1 MRILPALLTI
11 AAPVALIVSAPVA
24 LIVSAPVA
32 LIASAPTAHGAPCPD
47 VELIFARGT
56 SEPVGAGR
64 VGQALAGQLA
74 PQLGGRSL
82 GIYGV
87 NYPATYDFLAA
98 ADGAADAT
106 NRIAAMSQ
114 QCPSTRY
121 VLGGYSQGAAV
132 VDMLVGIP
140 PLGDKV
146 GEIGSAPPLPP
157 VLADKVAAVVVFGN
171 PSAKFG
177 KPVSIAMTPFAG
189 KGIDLCN
196 DGDPICSQGRNPF
209 AHTSYEKTPL
219 VGQAAG
225 FVSSLL

>member
-1 MRILPALLTI
+1 MRILPALLTM
-11 AAPVALIVSAPVA
+11 AAPVALMIPASVA
-24 LIVSAPVA
+24 LIV
-32 LIASAPTAHGAPCPD
+32 SAPTAHGAPCPD

>member
-1 MRILPALLTI
+1 MRILTALLTM
-11 AAPVALIVSAPVA
+11 AAPA
-24 LIVSAPVA
+24 A
-32 LIASAPTAHGAPCPD
+32 LIASAPAALIAYAPAAHSAPCPD

-64 VGQALAGQLA
+64 VGQALASQLA

-140 PLGDKV
+140 PLGDKI

-157 VLADKVAAVVVFGN
+157 ALADKVAAVAVFGN

-177 KPVSIAMTPFAG
+177 KPVSIAMMPFAG

>member
-1 MRILPALLTI
+1 MRIVTALVAL
-11 AAPVALIVSAPVA
+11 AAPLAP
-24 LIVSAPVA
+24 
-32 LIASAPTAHGAPCPD
+32 LIAIPAAHAATCPD

-56 SEPVGAGR
+56 SEPAGAGR
-64 VGQALAGQLA
+64 VGQALADQLA
-74 PQLGGRSL
+74 ALLGGRSL
-82 GIYGV
+82 GVYGV
-87 NYPATYDFLAA
+87 NYPATYDFLGA

-106 NRIAAMSQ
+106 NRIAAMSR
-114 QCPSTRY
+114 QCPATRY

-140 PLGDKV
+140 PLGQKV
-146 GEIGSAPPLPP
+146 GDVGSAPPLPAG
-157 VLADKVAAVVVFGN
+157 LADKVAAMVVFGN
-171 PSAKFG
+171 PSTKFG
-177 KPVSIAMTPFAG
+177 IPVSAAMTPFAG

-225 FVSSLL
+225 FVSGML

>member
-1 MRILPALLTI
+1 MRILTALLTL
-11 AAPVALIVSAPVA
+11 AAPA
-24 LIVSAPVA
+24 A
-32 LIASAPTAHGAPCPD
+32 LIASAPAALIAFAPTAHSAPCPD

-64 VGQALAGQLA
+64 VGQALAIQLA

-140 PLGDKV
+140 PLGDKI

-157 VLADKVAAVVVFGN
+157 ILADKVAAVAVFGN

-177 KPVSIAMTPFAG
+177 KPVSIAMMPFAG

>member
-1 MRILPALLTI
+1 MRILTALLTL
-11 AAPVALIVSAPVA
+11 AAPAALIASAPA
-24 LIVSAPVA
+24 A
-32 LIASAPTAHGAPCPD
+32 LIASAPTAHSAPCPD

-64 VGQALAGQLA
+64 VGQALASQLA

-132 VDMLVGIP
+132 VDMLVGNP
-140 PLGDKV
+140 PLGDKI

-157 VLADKVAAVVVFGN
+157 ILADKVAAVAVFGN

-177 KPVSIAMTPFAG
+177 KPVSIAMMPFAG

>member
-1 MRILPALLTI
+1 MRILPALLTM
-11 AAPVALIVSAPVA
+11 AAPVALMIPAPVA

-121 VLGGYSQGAAV
+121 VLGGDSQGAAV

>member
-1 MRILPALLTI
+1 M
-11 AAPVALIVSAPVA
+11 AAPVALIASAPVA

>member
-1 MRILPALLTI
+1 MRILPALLAM
-11 AAPVALIVSAPVA
+11 AAPVALMIPASVA

-171 PSAKFG
+171 PSAQFG

>member
-1 MRILPALLTI
+1 MRILPALLTM
-11 AAPVALIVSAPVA
+11 AAPVALMIPAAVALIASAPVA
-24 LIVSAPVA
+24 LIV
-32 LIASAPTAHGAPCPD
+32 SAPTAHGAPCPD

>member
-1 MRILPALLTI
+1 MRILPALLTM
-11 AAPVALIVSAPVA
+11 AAPVALIVSAP
-24 LIVSAPVA
+24 
-32 LIASAPTAHGAPCPD
+32 TAHGALCPD

>member
-1 MRILPALLTI
+1 MRILPALLAM
-11 AAPVALIVSAPVA
+11 AAPVALIVSASVA

>member
-1 MRILPALLTI
+1 MRIATALATV
-11 AAPVALIVSAPVA
+11 AAPLVFVVAPA
-24 LIVSAPVA
+24 
-32 LIASAPTAHGAPCPD
+32 AHGAECPD

-56 SEPVGAGR
+56 SEPDGAGR
-64 VGQALAGQLA
+64 VGQALASQLA

-82 GIYGV
+82 GVYGV

-114 QCPSTRY
+114 RCPSTRY

-132 VDMLVGIP
+132 VDMLIGIP

-146 GEIGSAPPLPP
+146 GDVGSAPPLPAGL
-157 VLADKVAAVVVFGN
+157 VDRVAAIAVFGN

-177 KPVSIAMTPFAG
+177 RPVSIAMTPFAG

-209 AHTSYEKTPL
+209 AHTSYEKTAL

-225 FVSSLL
+225 FVSAML

>member
-1 MRILPALLTI
+1 M
-11 AAPVALIVSAPVA
+11 AAPVALMIPASVA
-24 LIVSAPVA
+24 LMIPASVA

>member
-1 MRILPALLTI
+1 MRILTALLTT
-11 AAPVALIVSAPVA
+11 AAAA
-24 LIVSAPVA
+24 A
-32 LIASAPTAHGAPCPD
+32 LIASAPAALIAFAPTAHSAPCPD

-64 VGQALAGQLA
+64 VGQALASQLA

-140 PLGDKV
+140 PLGDKI

-157 VLADKVAAVVVFGN
+157 ILADKVAAVAVFGN

-177 KPVSIAMTPFAG
+177 KPVSIAMMPFAG

-219 VGQAAG
+219 VSQAAG

>member
-1 MRILPALLTI
+1 MRILTALLTT
-11 AAPVALIVSAPVA
+11 AAPA
-24 LIVSAPVA
+24 A
-32 LIASAPTAHGAPCPD
+32 LIAAAPAALIAFAPTAHSAPCPD

-64 VGQALAGQLA
+64 VGQALASQLA

-140 PLGDKV
+140 PLGDKI

-157 VLADKVAAVVVFGN
+157 ALADKVAAVAVFGN

-177 KPVSIAMTPFAG
+177 KPVSIAMMPFAG

>member
-1 MRILPALLTI
+1 M
-11 AAPVALIVSAPVA
+11 AAPVALMIPAAVA
-24 LIVSAPVA
+24 LIASAPVA

-157 VLADKVAAVVVFGN
+157 V
-171 PSAKFG
+171 PCSAMSK
-177 KPVSIAMTPFAG
+177 KP
-189 KGIDLCN
+189 
-196 DGDPICSQGRNPF
+196 RNS
-209 AHTSYEKTPL
+209 ACRT
-219 VGQAAG
+219 
-225 FVSSLL
+225 

>member
-11 AAPVALIVSAPVA
+11 AAPAALIVSAPVA

>member
-1 MRILPALLTI
+1 MRILPALLAM
-11 AAPVALIVSAPVA
+11 AAPVALMIAAPAA
-24 LIVSAPVA
+24 LMIPASVA

>member
-1 MRILPALLTI
+1 MRILTALLTT
-11 AAPVALIVSAPVA
+11 AAAA
-24 LIVSAPVA
+24 A
-32 LIASAPTAHGAPCPD
+32 LIASAPAALIAFAPTAHSAPCPD

-64 VGQALAGQLA
+64 VGQALASQLA

-140 PLGDKV
+140 PLGDKI

-157 VLADKVAAVVVFGN
+157 ILADKVAAVAVFGN
-171 PSAKFG
+171 PSAKVG
-177 KPVSIAMTPFAG
+177 KPVSIAMMPFAG

>member
-1 MRILPALLTI
+1 MRILPALLAM
-11 AAPVALIVSAPVA
+11 AAPVALMIPASVA

>member
-1 MRILPALLTI
+1 MRILPALLTM
-11 AAPVALIVSAPVA
+11 AAAVALIA
-24 LIVSAPVA
+24 SAPVA

>member
-1 MRILPALLTI
+1 MRILPALLTMAAPVALMI
-11 AAPVALIVSAPVA
+11 PAPVALIV
-24 LIVSAPVA
+24 
-32 LIASAPTAHGAPCPD
+32 SAPTAHGAPCPD

>member
-1 MRILPALLTI
+1 MRILPALLTM
-11 AAPVALIVSAPVA
+11 AAPVALMIP
-24 LIVSAPVA
+24 APVA

>member
-11 AAPVALIVSAPVA
+11 AAPVALMIPASVALMIPASVA
-24 LIVSAPVA
+24 LIV
-32 LIASAPTAHGAPCPD
+32 SAPTAHGAPCPD

>member
-1 MRILPALLTI
+1 MRIATALATI
-11 AAPVALIVSAPVA
+11 AAPLVFVVAPA
-24 LIVSAPVA
+24 
-32 LIASAPTAHGAPCPD
+32 AHGAECPD

-56 SEPVGAGR
+56 SEPDGAGR
-64 VGQALAGQLA
+64 VGQALASQLA

-82 GIYGV
+82 GVYGV

-114 QCPSTRY
+114 RCPSTRY

-132 VDMLVGIP
+132 VDMLIGIP

-146 GEIGSAPPLPP
+146 GDVGSAPPLPAG
-157 VLADKVAAVVVFGN
+157 LANRVAAIAVFGN

-177 KPVSIAMTPFAG
+177 RPVSIAMTPFAG

-209 AHTSYEKTPL
+209 AHTSYEKTAL

-225 FVSSLL
+225 FVSAML